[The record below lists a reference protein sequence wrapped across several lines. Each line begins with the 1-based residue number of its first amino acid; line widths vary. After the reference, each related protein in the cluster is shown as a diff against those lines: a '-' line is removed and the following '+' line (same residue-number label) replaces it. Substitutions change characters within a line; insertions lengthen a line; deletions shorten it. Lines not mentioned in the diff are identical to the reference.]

1 MKVFGL
7 FAKSHATT
15 DSNFAEV
22 ADWVHFADLFPGEQL
37 AVFVERVPHAS
48 VPEPYRRLL
57 VHHQHMTGMMER
69 FYQSSVDVRVLA
81 RRIDGS
87 VYSRKIIL
95 ATQDTGA
102 VVQFAFMQLQL
113 DAVSAAVRSE
123 ILSEQIPLGRVLVN
137 HGLGCDIELSS
148 LLKVTIGVGLSKLLD
163 VPGGIVTYGR
173 IAQILSDGKPLC
185 AVIEVPT
192 PIDRSV
198 VTT

>member
-7 FAKSHATT
+7 FAESHATT

-87 VYSRKIIL
+87 VYSPKIIL

-123 ILSEQIPLGRVLVN
+123 ILSEQIPLGRVLLN
-137 HGLGCDIELSS
+137 HGLRCDIELTSV
-148 LLKVTIGVGLSKLLD
+148 LKVTIGEALSKLLN
-163 VPGGIVTYGR
+163 VPAGVVTYGR
-173 IAQILSDGKPLC
+173 VAQILSDGKPIC
-185 AVIEVPT
+185 AVIEVLT